1 MGLLGLSA
9 CRHSKNIAND
19 GDKGK
24 EPKGFDHEIPA
35 VMYGVPERDLSTTVI
50 STESEKDTM
59 VPDKTKHVD
68 RVGGGCQGIFRTEGV
83 FRRKDQHLLFRNAGQ
98 AVTDANGKPVKGLQ
112 VMMVDSRIDPEYLPD
127 NEYWRGEL
135 ARMSDTTDA
144 NGNFE
149 VNGSDRPWEKIRVL
163 VRDIDG
169 AKNGSF
175 QQQLVDVDFGDP
187 ERAGD
192 KPISKWKLGTK
203 TAEIAVKMK
212 RKKK

>member
-9 CRHSKNIAND
+9 CRHSKDIAND

-24 EPKGFDHEIPA
+24 DPKGFDHEIPA

-50 STESEKDTM
+50 STESEKDTV
-59 VPDKTKHVD
+59 VPDKSKHVD
-68 RVGGGCQGIFRTEGV
+68 QVGPREPQVTVYGV
-83 FRRKDQHLLFRNAGQ
+83 PTVDFCVKGR
-98 AVTDANGKPVKGLQ
+98 VTDANGKPVKGLQ

-144 NGNFE
+144 NGAFE